1 MKSPLELV
9 QSTWQVI
16 VGIGQPIVSEDSTQ
30 SELDLQTLEDRVL
43 YDASPLGVV
52 MADVNES
59 IETLE
64 DINDQINDLNM
75 LADFD
80 SATPEIPTNEEE
92 QYVIGSEAPVFDQAR
107 QLIVI
112 DERVDDVQ
120 AFINDVLNNGE
131 AGVEIDIVRLDPNTQ
146 GIETITEA
154 LRSQGNQKYDA
165 VHIIAHGSDA
175 ELQLGATTLDADN
188 LHEFQAELSSW
199 TSGMAL
205 GAEILLYGCDV
216 AETDGRVKFLCDVA
230 GDLQCKIPLPG
241 NRVSAGY

>member
-1 MKSPLELV
+1 MRGTYRYSDILLSSGNPKMKSPLELV

-131 AGVEIDIVRLDPNTQ
+131 AGVEIDIVRLDPTLKVS
-146 GIETITEA
+146 T
-154 LRSQGNQKYDA
+154 RSP
-165 VHIIAHGSDA
+165 
-175 ELQLGATTLDADN
+175 
-188 LHEFQAELSSW
+188 
-199 TSGMAL
+199 
-205 GAEILLYGCDV
+205 
-216 AETDGRVKFLCDVA
+216 RLCDPRAIRGTTRFTLSPTARTLNCNWAQPHLIQATCTSFRRSYPV
-230 GDLQCKIPLPG
+230 GHLD
-241 NRVSAGY
+241 